1 MLRFWRICFT
11 HYELCLPNW
20 TLAKGRL
27 KQRYATGV
35 NARINF
41 LIKIDFVVREEAGGM
56 RWGKKALGCIGER
69 KRD

>member
-1 MLRFWRICFT
+1 M
-11 HYELCLPNW
+11 HNW